1 MDWETY
7 LLMASVLFLLVGQ
20 ILIVVQAVQVEAIWG
35 FVVFIVPF
43 AAPIF
48 VMLHWRETKVPF
60 FFWLAGSVSIVV
72 SAYGHAAHV
81 AALVILVGAAVRFMV
96 REYKQTG
103 TVFYGPKSDTEL
115 DLDSQGRVLDLAT
128 PDDSAE

>member
-20 ILIVVQAVQVEAIWG
+20 ILIAVQAVRVEAIWG

-43 AAPIF
+43 AAPVF

-60 FFWLAGSVSIVV
+60 FFWLARFRINGGQRIWSRGLCGSTSHPRRSGGSIHGPGVQTNR
-72 SAYGHAAHV
+72 HR
-81 AALVILVGAAVRFMV
+81 ALRP
-96 REYKQTG
+96 E
-103 TVFYGPKSDTEL
+103 E
-115 DLDSQGRVLDLAT
+115 
-128 PDDSAE
+128 

>member
-20 ILIVVQAVQVEAIWG
+20 ILIAVQAVRVEAIWG

-43 AAPIF
+43 AAPVF

-60 FFWLAGSVSIVV
+60 FF
-72 SAYGHAAHV
+72 
-81 AALVILVGAAVRFMV
+81 
-96 REYKQTG
+96 
-103 TVFYGPKSDTEL
+103 
-115 DLDSQGRVLDLAT
+115 
-128 PDDSAE
+128 

>member
-1 MDWETY
+1 M
-7 LLMASVLFLLVGQ
+7 
-20 ILIVVQAVQVEAIWG
+20 
-35 FVVFIVPF
+35 
-43 AAPIF
+43 
-48 VMLHWRETKVPF
+48 
-60 FFWLAGSVSIVV
+60 VV

-81 AALVILVGAAVRFMV
+81 VALVILVGVAVRFMA

-128 PDDSAE
+128 PDDSAD